1 MGVIDR
7 PIGLVPAASVP
18 PGEDQALLLQAAT
31 DEVQDKGFI
40 VATLD
45 NAGQLGA
52 QWFAVADDLRAGLL
66 RCRDDAY
73 RSQPL

>member
-18 PGEDQALLLQAAT
+18 PGEEQDLLLRAAT
-31 DEVQDKGFI
+31 EEVQDKGFV

-45 NAGQLGA
+45 
-52 QWFAVADDLRAGLL
+52 DLVNWARSGSLWPMTFGLGLL
-66 RCRDDAY
+66 CRRDDAY
-73 RSQPL
+73 RRQPL